1 MILLLDQLPRNCY
14 RDASSAVVFSV
25 FDPLS
30 EEVAQAAIAA
40 GIPDEEPEVRWR
52 FGYRLWF
59 YMPLMH
65 SEKLA
70 VHELALRKFEQ
81 LAEDVETLID
91 DEPKD
96 HENEYKARAREVVRK
111 DAEAAKGFVDLQ
123 LDFEKRHQVVIQR
136 FGRYPHRNEMLGRE
150 STAEEKQYL
159 ADGGETFAASKEQ
172 RDVV

>member
-1 MILLLDQLPRNCY
+1 M
-14 RDASSAVVFSV
+14 
-25 FDPLS
+25 
-30 EEVAQAAIAA
+30 
-40 GIPDEEPEVRWR
+40 
-52 FGYRLWF
+52 
-59 YMPLMH
+59 
-65 SEKLA
+65 
-70 VHELALRKFEQ
+70 HELALRKFEQ